1 MPLPLRQLPK
11 LADQA
16 ELRAKAGAMP
26 PQEWRDFWSAVE
38 CCMRLQVHLGPDASR
53 SLPAAPAHLCSWR
66 LTRVLP
72 HDPSCA
78 PTALA
83 HGSQSQDAD
92 AKMVPA
98 PADDR
103 ISSGKRARLARCG
116 TCVGCTRGDCG
127 ECKNCK
133 DKPKYGGPGI
143 KKQACLQR
151 ACNNPLID
159 HSTDIDGVKEG
170 FLSLE
175 PSPALRPT
183 EVSPEEVAP
192 LDLGA
197 EEVLDD
203 EADVPDPTTSGM
215 MLATRRRLDELR
227 ASQYGEPDV
236 NSTELDAA
244 TAYSTADEA
253 GDTDDVETHVQSH
266 EAGPDGFP
274 ITASLLMVAAARA
287 GDAALLQ
294 GDRTSSSSIPG

>member
-1 MPLPLRQLPK
+1 
-11 LADQA
+11 
-16 ELRAKAGAMP
+16 
-26 PQEWRDFWSAVE
+26 
-38 CCMRLQVHLGPDASR
+38 MRL
-53 SLPAAPAHLCSWR
+53 
-66 LTRVLP
+66 
-72 HDPSCA
+72 
-78 PTALA
+78 
-83 HGSQSQDAD
+83 QDAD